1 MHASFFT
8 LWFPHEI
15 THIKDYHKVPLSSI
29 IFKRCSVLDISTA
42 SKTGQLTLKTNLERQ
57 IAPQAS
63 GKSVNVIFEV
73 NRPFKLHQIDLLD
86 NILLK
91 ESLII
96 FLLARSLSLVH
107 TCCQIIHLHTHIPL
121 IPVLDSGNGTGTKL
135 ILHLPLLP
143 LAFHLPHFS
152 SSLTY
157 SLKRMYLVPNTCS
170 GKKHSLTGHLSTDW
184 NSSNQPLQG
193 GENMTPNPSLG
204 PIPAPDSKIR
214 SF

>member
-1 MHASFFT
+1 M
-8 LWFPHEI
+8 
-15 THIKDYHKVPLSSI
+15 
-29 IFKRCSVLDISTA
+29 
-42 SKTGQLTLKTNLERQ
+42 
-57 IAPQAS
+57 
-63 GKSVNVIFEV
+63 

-157 SLKRMYLVPNTCS
+157 SLKRMYLVPNTCA

-184 NSSNQPLQG
+184 NSSNQPIQG
-193 GENMTPNPSLG
+193 GQHDPKSISGAHSSTRQQDPLVLTPAKEGLGASLKEDEQFGSLTNMES
-204 PIPAPDSKIR
+204 
-214 SF
+214 

>member
-1 MHASFFT
+1 MHASIFT

-15 THIKDYHKVPLSSI
+15 THIKVYHKVPLSSI

-42 SKTGQLTLKTNLERQ
+42 SKTGQLTLKSRKTDSTTGQ
-57 IAPQAS
+57 WKIS
-63 GKSVNVIFEV
+63 KCDFEV
-73 NRPFKLHQIDLLD
+73 NRPFKPHQIYLLD

-96 FLLARSLSLVH
+96 FLLALSLSLAH

-157 SLKRMYLVPNTCS
+157 SLKRMYLVPNTCA
-170 GKKHSLTGHLSTDW
+170 GKT
-184 NSSNQPLQG
+184 QPHRPPKYRL
-193 GENMTPNPSLG
+193 E
-204 PIPAPDSKIR
+204 
-214 SF
+214 